1 MNHNDVAKS
10 KGIIADI
17 TQICEMIE
25 NDSTIY
31 EIMKSCPYELLR
43 RMKIQTYKADE
54 FVLNQEEEYHT
65 IYLVVSGELDIY
77 VESENGKKYYL
88 NTYRKGCYIGELEMF
103 GNHPYVSRVEAKTNI
118 KLLEIKKED
127 FIRWVQTDRNMND
140 YFLKTLCESTYT
152 LCRNMGNNTLYS
164 LTQRICQYL
173 VTSVKANVKSDNIVE
188 ISSESLAERMAV
200 TQRSVN
206 RILHMLRES
215 GLIEI
220 SKKKIMIKDVD
231 GLTAQMKMKGNI

>member
-1 MNHNDVAKS
+1 MNLNDVAKTN
-10 KGIIADI
+10 DYI
-17 TQICEMIE
+17 TNIMQICEAIE
-25 NDSTIY
+25 KDSKIY

-43 RMKIQTYKADE
+43 KMKIREYKANE
-54 FVLNQEEEYHT
+54 FVRNQNEVYHT
-65 IYLVVSGELDIY
+65 MYIVLGGELDIY

-103 GNHPYVSRVEAKTNI
+103 GNHPYVSRVEAKTNVR
-118 KLLEIKKED
+118 LLEIEKED

-140 YFLKTLCESTYT
+140 YFIKTLCEGSYA

-173 VTSVKANVKSDNIVE
+173 VSSVGANSKKDTAVD
-188 ISSESLAERMAV
+188 ISSEELAERMAV

-206 RILHMLRES
+206 RVLQKLREAGYIEIARKKIIIKNLN
-215 GLIEI
+215 GLIDQIE
-220 SKKKIMIKDVD
+220 KE
-231 GLTAQMKMKGNI
+231 N